1 MKAKIH
7 FLTYFVKIHDRI
19 KLNGKVLSC
28 SSWLLA
34 LNGIIY
40 REASKEGATSAH
52 AHTRLA
58 LARVLPPAQPC

>member
-7 FLTYFVKIHDRI
+7 FLTYFDMIHDRI
-19 KLNGKVLSC
+19 KRNGKVLSR
-28 SSWLLA
+28 SWLLA

>member
-19 KLNGKVLSC
+19 KRNGKVLSR
-28 SSWLLA
+28 SWLLA